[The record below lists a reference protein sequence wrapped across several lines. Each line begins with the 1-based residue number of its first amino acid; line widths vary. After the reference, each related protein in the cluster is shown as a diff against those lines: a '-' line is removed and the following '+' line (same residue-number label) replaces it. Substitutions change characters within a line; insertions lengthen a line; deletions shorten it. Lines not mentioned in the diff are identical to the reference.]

1 MRSDWREYCQAK
13 GFLDIKDDALLIEGL
28 RKAGYT
34 LKTVPHR
41 GVVYVVELERR

>member
-1 MRSDWREYCQAK
+1 MLSDWIKYYRSK
-13 GFLDIKDDALLIEGL
+13 GFLDVKEDALLIEGL

-34 LKTVPHR
+34 LKTIPHR